1 MIELIHVQGEETEC
15 LSVRSWCPA
24 NELLWKSLDD
34 RSFWTANVHGLTID
48 YWSGMPKVGCLA
60 LRAHYAPHDNT
71 EVIAQF
77 PNQVIP
83 ARLVQRWL
91 NSKGGP
97 PPPPTGESWE
107 GNRTTRWPRQANQ
120 AWAEE
125 EEEEPPAGDNAEIE
139 LASTVRRS
147 EPSHLDSVSVDR
159 ISFVTGTGLS
169 QVPSVFTGEI
179 MIGFQW
185 AVAPEAFRT
194 Q

>member
-1 MIELIHVQGEETEC
+1 
-15 LSVRSWCPA
+15 
-24 NELLWKSLDD
+24 
-34 RSFWTANVHGLTID
+34 
-48 YWSGMPKVGCLA
+48 MPKVGRLA
-60 LRAHYAPHDNT
+60 LKAHYAPHDNT
-71 EVIAQF
+71 EVIVQF

-107 GNRTTRWPRQANQ
+107 GNHPTRWSRQANQ
-120 AWAEE
+120 AWVEE
-125 EEEEPPAGDNAEIE
+125 EDDQEPPAWGSAEIE
-139 LASTVRRS
+139 LASAVRRS

-169 QVPSVFTGEI
+169 QVPSVCTGES

-185 AVAPEAFRT
+185 VAAPEAFRT
-194 Q
+194 K